1 MEQSEDSK
9 TESVQQS
16 VERAEPGVPFGANE
30 LRLSGRQWLAT
41 VAIVLIVVIG
51 LPRLWT
57 RIERFDVGKDY
68 RIPYALSSD
77 YWLYK
82 RRIDGI
88 DPQAIPVLGDSV
100 VWGEYVRVDG
110 TLTHFLNREN
120 ENQGNLASAHFVN
133 CGVNG
138 LFPLSLEGLVENYA
152 GALHNR
158 KVIVQCNLLW
168 MTSPKADLSTNK
180 EETFN
185 HSWLVPQFSPSI
197 PCYMADANTRLATVI
212 GRRIDFCGWVG
223 HIDGIY
229 FNEQSLPRW
238 TLAEDESDPPRYPN
252 AWRNP
257 LRQITF
263 KVPGE
268 PVSDPQRGPTSARHH
283 AWNAHGDNTTY
294 FDWVPLTSSLQWQA
308 FKRTIRILQGRGD
321 DVLVVLGPFNRHIVA
336 EDQRATLHTL
346 ETGVT
351 DWLSVNHVA
360 FVVPE
365 TLPSNLYADTSHP
378 LTDGYALLA
387 SRLYQEQTFQHW
399 LPTR

>member
-1 MEQSEDSK
+1 MEQPEISTTEDLNEA
-9 TESVQQS
+9 TQR
-16 VERAEPGVPFGANE
+16 VEPEVSFGANE
-30 LRLSGRQWLAT
+30 VRLNGRHWLAT
-41 VAIVLIVVIG
+41 VVIVLIVVMG
-51 LPRLWT
+51 VPRLWE
-57 RIERFDVGKDY
+57 RIERFEVGRDY

-82 RRIDGI
+82 RRMDGI
-88 DPQAIPVLGDSV
+88 EPQAIPVLGDSV
-100 VWGEYVRVDG
+100 VWGEYVRADG
-110 TLTHFLNREN
+110 TLTHYLNRES
-120 ENQGNLASAHFVN
+120 EQVSGGKPVRFAN

-138 LFPLSLEGLVENYA
+138 LFPLSMQGLAENYA

-185 HSWLVPQFSPSI
+185 HSWLVPQFAPRI
-197 PCYMADANTRLATVI
+197 PCYLVDANTRLATVI

-229 FNEQSLPRW
+229 FHEQSVPRW
-238 TLAEDESDPPRYPN
+238 TLAEDDSDPPRYPN

-257 LRQITF
+257 LSQISL

-268 PVSDPQRGPTSARHH
+268 LDSDPQRGPASSRHH
-283 AWNAHGDNTTY
+283 AWNAHGDNTNH

-308 FKRTIRILQGRGD
+308 FQRTIRILRERGD
-321 DVLVVLGPFNRHIVA
+321 DVMVVLGPFNRHIVA
-336 EDQRATLHTL
+336 EDQRATLQAL

-351 DWLSVNHVA
+351 DWLIANHVPH
-360 FVVPE
+360 VVPE
-365 TLPSNLYADTSHP
+365 TLPSALYADTSHP

-387 SRLYQEQTFQHW
+387 QRLYADPEFQQW
-399 LPTR
+399 LTIR